1 EQRVM
6 SRFED
11 SVRSGLVEGED
22 SPFSARPSTSPG
34 RTGPVSIQTGTT
46 RDLVPL
52 FWHEGRSDMTKRG
65 KCLCGVVSFE
75 FSGAENWRAHCHCE
89 SCRRNTS
96 SPFTTWFGV
105 PNEAFSF
112 TRKMPKVYASSP
124 GARRMFCGD
133 CGTPIAFEHDKFPHE
148 IHLYAASLEN
158 PKDFQ
163 PDFHVYW
170 NERLPWLHWSDGLP
184 KYATTR
190 V

>member
-1 EQRVM
+1 MNGGRVM
-6 SRFED
+6 
-11 SVRSGLVEGED
+11 
-22 SPFSARPSTSPG
+22 A
-34 RTGPVSIQTGTT
+34 
-46 RDLVPL
+46 
-52 FWHEGRSDMTKRG
+52 KRG
-65 KCLCGVVSFE
+65 KCLCGAVSFE

-112 TRKMPKVYASSP
+112 TGKMPKVYASSP

-158 PKDFQ
+158 PENFQ

-170 NERLPWLHWSDGLP
+170 SERLPWLHWSDGLP

-190 V
+190 IGAQPLMEP